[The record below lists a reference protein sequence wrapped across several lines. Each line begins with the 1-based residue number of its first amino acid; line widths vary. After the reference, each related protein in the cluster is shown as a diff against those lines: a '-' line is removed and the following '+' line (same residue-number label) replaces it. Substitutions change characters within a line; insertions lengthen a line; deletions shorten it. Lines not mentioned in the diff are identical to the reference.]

1 MALNWKWDE
10 KCGEAI
16 MKYDLNGEEKEYVL
30 DLYQGNAYMIFIAN
44 YEENGKQMYNV
55 WGFWVDKDHA
65 KNCLGI
71 GKSKDCY
78 NIYAEEWRKIVGF
91 RLNKSK
97 TKYLTDIVSM
107 IAKAFDDITIEVYS
121 EKGE

>member
-16 MKYDLNGEEKEYVL
+16 MKYDHDGEEKEYVL
-30 DLYQGNAYMIFIAN
+30 DLYQGNAYMIFIAT

-55 WGFWVDKDHA
+55 WSFWVDKDHA

-71 GKSKDCY
+71 GKDKDCY
-78 NIYAEEWRKIVGF
+78 NIYAEGWRTITKF
-91 RLNKSK
+91 RFDKSK
-97 TKYLTDIVSM
+97 TKYFADIVSM